1 MGRNIKVGVLI
12 AVFLTC
18 FLMNNTK
25 LAVADV
31 TDIDM
36 TLLRSLK
43 RTLQDRDQ
51 NDSEDTGDSRN
62 WFEKLLDLAE
72 KKWDDAK
79 EYIQDEWE
87 KFKDWS
93 YEKWEDFKEW
103 APEAWDKAT
112 DLFWDGLNAI
122 GDFFVA
128 VWENE
133 WVQVVV
139 GAVVATGAIIGGLL
153 LFGTPIGW
161 GFLQLSVGAH
171 YWAVGFISLLRGTIS
186 AF

>member
-1 MGRNIKVGVLI
+1 MNHGRDLKVGVLI

-31 TDIDM
+31 TDIEYR
-36 TLLRSLK
+36 LSFVRQNGPHRS
-43 RTLQDRDQ
+43 DQ
-51 NDSEDTGDSRN
+51 NVSEDTGDSRN

-93 YEKWEDFKEW
+93 YEKWEDLKNGH
-103 APEAWDKAT
+103 PKHGIK
-112 DLFWDGLNAI
+112 LQI
-122 GDFFVA
+122 GSGMDSM
-128 VWENE
+128 
-133 WVQVVV
+133 
-139 GAVVATGAIIGGLL
+139 
-153 LFGTPIGW
+153 P
-161 GFLQLSVGAH
+161 SV
-171 YWAVGFISLLRGTIS
+171 ISL
-186 AF
+186 